1 MLATARGGHDA
12 PQAGVICFLV
22 VVIIRHSHNPL
33 SAPLTPLHVALGAL
47 LASRMAVSDGVMLL
61 LPRVAS
67 LLLGTGRSSVASL
80 SVSYRV
86 AMLCSS

>member
-33 SAPLTPLHVALGAL
+33 SAPLTPLHVALGAPL
-47 LASRMAVSDGVMLL
+47 GISDGGVGWCH
-61 LPRVAS
+61 VAA
-67 LLLGTGRSSVASL
+67 T
-80 SVSYRV
+80 
-86 AMLCSS
+86 